1 MSVFKVGEGGGNAN
15 KVDVSEDRMR
25 RNEDLNN
32 YDSKNLKE
40 KRGTER
46 EKERKK
52 RDQYLS

>member
-1 MSVFKVGEGGGNAN
+1 VSVFKVGGGGNAN

-25 RNEDLNN
+25 HNEDLNN